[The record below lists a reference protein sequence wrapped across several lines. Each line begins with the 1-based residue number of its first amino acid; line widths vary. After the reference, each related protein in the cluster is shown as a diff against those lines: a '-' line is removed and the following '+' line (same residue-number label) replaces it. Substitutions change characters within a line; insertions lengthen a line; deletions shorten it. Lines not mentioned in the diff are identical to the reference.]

1 MVVPRNLKKKGE
13 GKWKR
18 TCDIRFELYYEDMTK
33 LKIKI
38 RRIGKPTEEEEDF
51 LSQRSC
57 GQTIQEHYQQN
68 NFRAHWGSQRLK
80 LQSRSLH
87 WSVLGFLQIS
97 YECLDWVFTW
107 NS

>member
-68 NFRAHWGSQRLK
+68 QFQGSLGLTETETAITEPALVCAGFFADK
-80 LQSRSLH
+80 L
-87 WSVLGFLQIS
+87 
-97 YECLDWVFTW
+97 
-107 NS
+107 